1 MSRVYTAQDA
11 LDIILHGDES
21 DFESSDDDELTELAN
36 NEEEVPQDNIDHVF
50 SSGDDESLST
60 FRTDYR
66 PYHCE
71 DCAFVPPDAAF
82 VSDLMEPPVHEMT
95 TYMYYKLFI
104 SDDMMEK
111 AAYHTNL
118 YSVQKTGMPIKTTKL
133 ELEQITGIY
142 LRMGLVQMHSVNSY

>member
-11 LDIILHGDES
+11 LDIILNGEES
-21 DFESSDDDELTELAN
+21 ELKSSDDEEITELAN
-36 NEEEVPQDNIDHVF
+36 NEEEVPQDNLDHDF
-50 SSGDDESLST
+50 TSGDDESLST

-66 PYHCE
+66 PSYCE
-71 DCAFVPPDAAF
+71 DCAFVLPDAAF
-82 VSDLMEPPVHEMT
+82 VSDPMEPPVHEMT

-118 YSVQKTGMPIKTTKL
+118 YSVQKNGMPIKTTKL

-142 LRMGLVQMHSVNSY
+142 LRMGLVQMHSVKSY